1 MGGDRELTVRSGR
14 LPPAARSRLD
24 TRTLWTLLAGNALT
38 AIGIGFFLPMLPLFV
53 RSRGGAP
60 YLVGI
65 VFASGVVGRAA
76 AQYPAGWLADNA
88 GRRPL
93 LLGSLAAYALVFP
106 LYLLPVPPAALA
118 GIRFLHAL
126 AGGAFVPAAMA
137 LVADLTPLT
146 ERGRVFSQLRASDM
160 VGLMLGPAFGG
171 LVAGVRLEYVFGAGA
186 LICLVA
192 ALVLAFLPTASARPE
207 GPVEVDLVPVRPLRL
222 LQLVLPVLLLG
233 APVMW
238 TFGAYDTVWSL
249 YLTSRGASTFV
260 VGLSFAT
267 YALPVVLF
275 AGLAA
280 GLADRLGH
288 VRAGRL
294 SLLTHGLLAGA
305 YPFIASVPALV
316 LVGVVE
322 GGLTAAGLPA
332 LNAEISRLAPAGAQG
347 RTQGV
352 YQLGLNSAQVAGALA
367 CGALYGLG
375 PVYAFG
381 GVAAVCLLGVAG
393 SLVVSARS

>member
-1 MGGDRELTVRSGR
+1 MGGDRGLTERSR
-14 LPPAARSRLD
+14 QPPSAGRSRLD

-65 VFASGVVGRAA
+65 VFAAGIVGRAA
-76 AQYPAGWLADNA
+76 AQYPAGWLADHM

-93 LLGSLAAYALVFP
+93 LLASLAVYALVFP
-106 LYLLPVPPAALA
+106 LYLLPIPSAALA
-118 GIRFLHAL
+118 GVRFVHAL

-137 LVADLTPLT
+137 LVADLTPPAG
-146 ERGRVFSQLRASDM
+146 RGRVFSQLRASDM
-160 VGLMLGPAFGG
+160 VGLLLGPAFGG
-171 LVAGVRLEYVFGAGA
+171 LVAGISLEYVFGAGA

-192 ALVLAFLPTASARPE
+192 VLVLAFLPTGPARPA
-207 GPVEVDLVPVRPLRL
+207 GPVETDLVPVRPLRL

-233 APVMW
+233 APVTW
-238 TFGAYDTVWSL
+238 TFGAYDAVWSL

-267 YALPVVLF
+267 YALPIVLF

-288 VRAGRL
+288 LRAGRL
-294 SLLTHGLLAGA
+294 SLVTHGLLAA
-305 YPFIASVPALV
+305 TYPFVASVPALV
-316 LVGVVE
+316 LVGVAE

-332 LNAEISRLAPAGAQG
+332 LNAEISRRAPAVAQG

-352 YQLGLNSAQVAGALA
+352 YQLGLNMAQVAGAVVS
-367 CGALYGLG
+367 GALYGLG

-381 GVAAVCLLGVAG
+381 GVAAVCLLGAAV
-393 SLVVSARS
+393 SLVRVRS